1 MAEQGFEVI
10 CLLCNPISISNPVR
24 HATLSSHEP
33 GDPERE
39 RGRRW
44 GRHIAG
50 VRVSRRPRAELH
62 HIKPY
67 FLSLIVLMLSKCHYV
82 WHGSQ
87 SLRDCSTVLS
97 LYLLTQPS
105 LASPDINDSCVS
117 CNTIYFLYSW
127 TIHNVQAIDLTY
139 LVDSTILALYPSRP
153 PA

>member
-24 HATLSSHEP
+24 HVTLSSHEP

-97 LYLLTQPS
+97 LYRLQGLQMLNHVLLLLDNPFGS
-105 LASPDINDSCVS
+105 AK
-117 CNTIYFLYSW
+117 
-127 TIHNVQAIDLTY
+127 
-139 LVDSTILALYPSRP
+139 SRP
-153 PA
+153 SFPLLISRGFQ